1 MASIGNDGRWLQ
13 PRPLLDAE
21 KPKARLSGA
30 GAIRRSRPEM
40 SHFEI
45 AGDKR
50 IYRHLSG
57 SGHFEISPLSGISA
71 AYPQPRRQSGDSRE
85 TKIDRGGFKG

>member
-30 GAIRRSRPEM
+30 GAIGRSRPEM

-50 IYRHLSG
+50 ISQHLSG
-57 SGHFEISPLSGISA
+57 TNL
-71 AYPQPRRQSGDSRE
+71 PRPKCKNQFRLR
-85 TKIDRGGFKG
+85 DRRVKFNQ